1 MRFRVLSFVLAVGV
15 SGAFLSE
22 MVVSRA
28 DLLPGTDRKATG
40 PLREKITGPVSD
52 LPGGSTGGDVSSPGT
67 VPQGTSEQRAQA
79 QSKLTLSTVYEKWQ
93 EGEVGDGRLKEEM
106 RHYEDRFGRE
116 VLGRDGVAAT
126 FHELAQLKAA
136 SGNTNP
142 GNSTDVSTQG
152 FTAVR
157 RVRGVAHHAQVR
169 SYYCGPAAAYSIIEY
184 VRGTKKKSAWD
195 GRRLSQT
202 NLARSPYLNTD
213 ARRATP
219 WSAGRM
225 KVTLNRWISGSNKGW
240 YVDKASPTP
249 AEFKKA
255 LAWNIDR
262 RRPFAVDAVEM
273 RGNKHYNG
281 HPVNQTIGHW
291 LVVRGYSG
299 SGAVAHFV
307 DPLARSSAVGWSNPR
322 PYFTGTPTAFTKN
335 FLQSNGMTW

>member
-1 MRFRVLSFVLAVGV
+1 VRFRFLSFVIAVGV
-15 SGAFLSE
+15 LGAVLSE

-28 DLLPGTDRKATG
+28 DLLPGTDRRTTG
-40 PLREKITGPVSD
+40 PSLEGQAGPVHD
-52 LPGGSTGGDVSSPGT
+52 IPGGSTGGDVSSPGT
-67 VPQGTSEQRAQA
+67 VPRGTSEQRVQA

-93 EGEVGDGRLKEEM
+93 KSEASDGSLKEEI
-106 RHYEDRFGRE
+106 RRYEDRFGRE
-116 VLGRDGVAAT
+116 ALGRDGVAAT
-126 FHELAQLKAA
+126 FHEVAQLKAA
-136 SGNTNP
+136 SGKTASGNTA
-142 GNSTDVSTQG
+142 GVSALG

-169 SYYCGPAAAYSIIEY
+169 SYYCGPATAYSIIEY
-184 VRGTKKKSAWD
+184 VRGAKKKSAWD
-195 GRRLSQT
+195 GKGLSQN
-202 NLARSPYLNTD
+202 NLAASTYLNTD
-213 ARRATP
+213 ARRVTP

-225 KVTLNRWISGSNKGW
+225 KVTLNRWTSGTDKGW

-273 RGNKHYNG
+273 QGGRHYNG

-291 LVVRGYSG
+291 IVVRGYSG

-307 DPLARSSAVGWSNPR
+307 DPLAGSSAVGWPNAR
-322 PYFTGTPTAFTKN
+322 PYFTSAPTAFTKN